1 MTGRFNGPRLARC
14 NAGVA
19 MVEFALGAPFLLM
32 AGLWGIELANYALV
46 TMKVNQLAI
55 HVADNASRIGDTGTL
70 QDRKIFEEDVNDL
83 LLGANIQAGKGLDL
97 YQRGRV
103 IVSSYEIW
111 KPENHKANGVVTTSG
126 TAYIAWQ
133 RCKGVKPVKSDY
145 GVQNSSMKNGL
156 GPTGEEVFPEP
167 ETPIIFVEITY
178 DYKPLISAS
187 FIGATQIKSFSSF
200 VVRDDRDQWD
210 IYKRNVGTPIADCK
224 NFDTFT

>member
-1 MTGRFNGPRLARC
+1 
-14 NAGVA
+14 

-55 HVADNASRIGDTGTL
+55 HVADNASRIGDSATL

-83 LLGANIQAGKGLDL
+83 LLGANIQAGKGLNL

-111 KPENHKANGVVTTSG
+111 KPDNHKANGVVTTGG
-126 TAYIAWQ
+126 TPYIAWQ
-133 RCKGVKPVKSDY
+133 RCKGVKPIKSDY
-145 GVQNSSMKNGL
+145 GVQNSAMKKGL
-156 GPTGEEVFPEP
+156 GPAGEEVYPEP

-178 DYKPLISAS
+178 DYQPIFSTGFISS
-187 FIGATQIKSFSSF
+187 TTIKSYSSF
-200 VVRDDRDQWD
+200 VVRDVRDQWD
-210 IYKRNVGTPIADCK
+210 IYKRNAGTPIADCK
-224 NFDTFT
+224 IYDTFT